1 MLYEYRRYEAMP
13 GRLPDLHR
21 RFREI
26 TLGLWERHGIE
37 QVGFWEASVGTSNEL
52 HYMLRWQDMGDREAK
67 WAAFQADP
75 EWHKARAKTEEN
87 GPLVRRVE
95 NAFWAPTDYSKLR

>member
-37 QVGFWEASVGTSNEL
+37 QVGFWEASVGVTNEL
-52 HYMLRWQDMGDREAK
+52 HYLLRWQDMADREAK

-75 EWHKARAKTEEN
+75 EWHQARAQTEAN
-87 GPLVRRVE
+87 GPIVRRVE
-95 NAFWAPTDYSKLR
+95 NAFWAPTDYSKLP

>member
-26 TLGLWERHGIE
+26 TLGLWERHGIQ

-52 HYMLRWQDMGDREAK
+52 HYLLRWQNMGDREAK
-67 WAAFQADP
+67 WTAFQADP
-75 EWHKARAKTEEN
+75 EWQRARAATEAN
-87 GPLVRRVE
+87 GPIVRRVE
-95 NAFWAPTDYSKLR
+95 NAFWAPTDYSNLP